1 MSFTRGNGNG
11 NGGPDPRAPIY
22 TKDMLD
28 EVKAFNA
35 GLTQAGNKQKA
46 GRGRGRRSSTL
57 GRPST
62 PSSHISSA
70 PSVNTYNSR
79 PAPSSSTRTHVPG
92 VTRSGVA
99 ASWGTMGPH
108 TVGPSPPRSKSPVRQ
123 SDRIQS
129 APAPAQ
135 SNTGPFMYR
144 GENASSNASGGQQQS
159 MHQHQQSAAGGPG
172 HRVNDPVGQQQ
183 STYQQSA
190 ATINVASADGYKGLD
205 SSPQV
210 YQQVPVTMDCGLRN
224 PLHGQF
230 ENLQPIYQQPAG
242 AMNDN
247 SANGSNGPVPNAQP
261 IYQQPS
267 TTWPRDQNA
276 DNKTSVFQSSA
287 QFQQPTGNLSGV
299 QSAVD
304 NASVGFDSITSHEP
318 VKPFIPA
325 HLRQESARKALQEIA
340 DLVGLPISEIS
351 EDGRTLGFP
360 SRAKKTRSASGA
372 MPVQTQ
378 NTIPS
383 NAAEASAFRTKYYQS
398 SVDTDMWMA
407 FAGSK
412 NYARSQASATVGG
425 PPRILSYELDLGVM
439 DGVPI
444 NSKHHVAGQALPGIS
459 ESRWANPPASGFNA
473 PTPVTTSTPAS
484 NDNVEPAQGQ
494 QSTNNGFAS
503 FNQAL
508 AATTQATPTQSTQNP
523 ISAGFDPRQVAQR
536 IGSELNRGSL
546 SILRSAS
553 TSAQAQAN
561 PLNAGS
567 GQAGVSLYSAV
578 AAPIVSQP
586 VLTPAITPASAP
598 AKQGKTRYLASS
610 RWAKYQD
617 LPHELLP
624 IISISLI
631 NWTVFANFK
640 YLE

>member
-1 MSFTRGNGNG
+1 MSFARGNGNG

-46 GRGRGRRSSTL
+46 GRGRGRGSSTL
-57 GRPST
+57 GRSST
-62 PSSHISSA
+62 PSSHIPSA

-79 PAPSSSTRTHVPG
+79 PAPSSSTRTHAPG
-92 VTRSGVA
+92 ATRSGVA

-108 TVGPSPPRSKSPVRQ
+108 TVRPSPPRSKSPVRQ
-123 SDRIQS
+123 SDLVQS

-135 SNTGPFMYR
+135 SNTGRFMYR

-159 MHQHQQSAAGGPG
+159 MHQHQQSAGGGPG
-172 HRVNDPVGQQQ
+172 YRVNGPVGQQQ
-183 STYQQSA
+183 SMYQQSA
-190 ATINVASADGYKGLD
+190 GTVNVASVDGYKGLD
-205 SSPQV
+205 SSAQV
-210 YQQVPVTMDCGLRN
+210 YQQVPITMNCGSKN
-224 PLHGQF
+224 PYNSQF
-230 ENLQPIYQQPAG
+230 ENLQPIYQQPTH

-247 SANGSNGPVPNAQP
+247 SANGSNGSVPNAQQ

-267 TTWPRDQNA
+267 TTWPGDQNA
-276 DNKTSVFQSSA
+276 GNKTYVSQSSA

-299 QSAVD
+299 QSAGDNVQVAQSQTNTQPF
-304 NASVGFDSITSHEP
+304 NASAGQQIPSSGQSVSFDSITSLDP

-340 DLVGLPISEIS
+340 DMLGLPISEIS
-351 EDGRTLGFP
+351 EDGRTLGIP

-383 NAAEASAFRTKYYQS
+383 NATEAAAFRTKYYQP
-398 SVDTDMWMA
+398 SVDTDVWMA

-412 NYARSQASATVGG
+412 NSASSQASATVGG
-425 PPRILSYELDLGVM
+425 PPRILSYEMDVDTM
-439 DGVPI
+439 DGVPV
-444 NSKHHVAGQALPGIS
+444 NSKQHVAGQALPGIS
-459 ESRWANPPASGFNA
+459 DSRWANPPASGFNA
-473 PTPVTTSTPAS
+473 PIPVTTSTPAS
-484 NDNVEPAQGQ
+484 NDDVKPAQGQ
-494 QSTNNGFAS
+494 QSTNNGFSS

-508 AATTQATPTQSTQNP
+508 AATTQATPIQSTQNP
-523 ISAGFDPRQVAQR
+523 ISAVFDPLQVAQR
-536 IGSELNRGSL
+536 IGSELDRGSL

-567 GQAGVSLYSAV
+567 SQASKSLYSAV
-578 AAPIVSQP
+578 AAPIASQP
-586 VLTPAITPASAP
+586 VLTTAITPAPAP
-598 AKQGKTRYLASS
+598 AKQGKTLYLASS
-610 RWAKYQD
+610 RWAK
-617 LPHELLP
+617 
-624 IISISLI
+624 
-631 NWTVFANFK
+631 
-640 YLE
+640 